1 MLIMLSQ
8 ESSAWSWSPTTLGA
22 VLSTVTVLVSL
33 LLLGL
38 TLRQAASQAN
48 ANIADHKRRSIGDTH
63 RHLEQIVDAISD
75 DVQVVYTVC
84 NSRGF
89 VGKKQAAKY
98 STCHD
103 EASESWRVRLAIT
116 SILNRYNHMA
126 SGVHLGLFDIETV
139 SRTSGWLLI
148 SLRFRLRH
156 YIEEAQD
163 VRSDA
168 YLDFMKL
175 VDTLEHMQKLD
186 NVANKGSKD
195 ARKIPA
201 IVGVAARAKPKRML
215 TKVGFNGASA
225 KRRPANRTTTGNP
238 RRLLKR

>member
-1 MLIMLSQ
+1 MNVLSQ
-8 ESSAWSWSPTTLGA
+8 ESSTWAWSPTTLAA

-38 TLRQAASQAN
+38 SLRQAASQAN
-48 ANIADHKRRSIGDTH
+48 ANVADHKRRSIGDTH
-63 RHLEQIVDAISD
+63 RHLEQIVEAISG
-75 DVQVVYTVC
+75 DVMVVYSVC

-98 STCHD
+98 SASHD
-103 EASESWRVRLAIT
+103 ESSDSWRVRLAIT
-116 SILNRYNHMA
+116 SVLNRYNHMA

-139 SRTSGWLLI
+139 SRTNGWLLI

-156 YIEEAQD
+156 YVEEAQD

-186 NVANKGSKD
+186 NVANKGAKD
-195 ARKIPA
+195 ARKIPT
-201 IVGVAARAKPKRML
+201 IVGVAAKAKPKRVL
-215 TKVGFNGASA
+215 TKVGFNGSTA
-225 KRRPANRTTTGNP
+225 KRRPANRPTNGSP